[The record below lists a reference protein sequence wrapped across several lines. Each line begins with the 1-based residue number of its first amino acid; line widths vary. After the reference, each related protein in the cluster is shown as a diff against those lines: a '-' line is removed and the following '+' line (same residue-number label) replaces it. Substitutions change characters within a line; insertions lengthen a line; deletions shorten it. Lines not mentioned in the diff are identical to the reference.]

1 MEDIMHI
8 QTPFL
13 RNIISMAVGQL
24 IKKKGF
30 ERTYVE
36 LTDLRVSHVN
46 RDRIKVHLDI
56 DAEIDQGDL
65 MNILYGIGVLGKGK
79 WDET

>member
-1 MEDIMHI
+1 MHI

-36 LTDLRVSHVN
+36 LNDLRVSHMN
-46 RDRIKVHLDI
+46 HDRIKVHLDI

-65 MNILYGIGVLGKGK
+65 MDILYGLGVLGKGK
-79 WDET
+79 GKMG

>member
-36 LTDLRVSHVN
+36 LNDLRVSHVN
-46 RDRIKVHLDI
+46 HDRIKVHLDI

>member
-36 LTDLRVSHVN
+36 LNDLRVSHVN

-79 WDET
+79 WDDT

>member
-24 IKKKGF
+24 IKKKGL
-30 ERTYVE
+30 EHTYVE
-36 LTDLRVSHVN
+36 LNDLRVNHGN
-46 RDRIKVHLDI
+46 YDRIKVHLDI

-65 MNILYGIGVLGKGK
+65 MDILDRIGALGKGK

>member
-8 QTPFL
+8 QTPFM

-36 LTDLRVSHVN
+36 LNDLRVSHVN
-46 RDRIKVHLDI
+46 HDRIRVHLDI

-65 MNILYGIGVLGKGK
+65 MDILYGIGVLGKGK
-79 WDET
+79 WNET

>member
-30 ERTYVE
+30 ERTY
-36 LTDLRVSHVN
+36 
-46 RDRIKVHLDI
+46 
-56 DAEIDQGDL
+56 
-65 MNILYGIGVLGKGK
+65 
-79 WDET
+79 ETESPSGRALLSTI

>member
-36 LTDLRVSHVN
+36 LNDLRVSHVN
-46 RDRIKVHLDI
+46 HDRIKVHLDI

-65 MNILYGIGVLGKGK
+65 MDILYGIGVLGKGK

>member
-36 LTDLRVSHVN
+36 LNDLRVSHVN
-46 RDRIKVHLDI
+46 HDQIKVHLDI

-65 MNILYGIGVLGKGK
+65 MDILYGIGVLGKGK

>member
-13 RNIISMAVGQL
+13 RNIISMAVGQI

-36 LTDLRVSHVN
+36 LNDLRVSHVN
-46 RDRIKVHLDI
+46 HDRIKVHLDI

-65 MNILYGIGVLGKGK
+65 MDILYGIGVLGKGK

>member
-13 RNIISMAVGQL
+13 RNIISLAMGQL
-24 IKKKGF
+24 IKKKGLK
-30 ERTYVE
+30 RTYVE
-36 LTDLRVSHVN
+36 LNDLRVSHVN
-46 RDRIKVHLDI
+46 YDRIKVHLDI

-65 MNILYGIGVLGKGK
+65 MDILYGIGVLGKGK

>member
-8 QTPFL
+8 QSLFL
-13 RNIISMAVGQL
+13 RHIISMAIGQL
-24 IKKKGF
+24 IKKQGLGH
-30 ERTYVE
+30 TYVE
-36 LTDLRVSHVN
+36 LNDLRLSHKDGDSV
-46 RDRIKVHLDI
+46 KVHLDI

-65 MNILYGIGVLGKGK
+65 MDILDRIGALGKGK

>member
-30 ERTYVE
+30 ERTHVE
-36 LTDLRVSHVN
+36 LNDLRVSHVN
-46 RDRIKVHLDI
+46 YDRIKVHLDI

-65 MNILYGIGVLGKGK
+65 MDILYGIGVLGKGK

>member
-13 RNIISMAVGQL
+13 RNIISMAVGHL
-24 IKKKGF
+24 IRKKGF

-36 LTDLRVSHVN
+36 LNDLRVSHVN
-46 RDRIKVHLDI
+46 CDRIKVHLDI

>member
-1 MEDIMHI
+1 MHV

-36 LTDLRVSHVN
+36 LNDLRVSHVN
-46 RDRIKVHLDI
+46 HDRIKVHLDI

-65 MNILYGIGVLGKGK
+65 MDILYGIGVLGKGK

>member
-1 MEDIMHI
+1 MHI

-13 RNIISMAVGQL
+13 RNIISLTIGQL

-36 LTDLRVSHVN
+36 LNDLRVSHVN
-46 RDRIKVHLDI
+46 YDRIKVHLDI

>member
-1 MEDIMHI
+1 MHI

-24 IKKKGF
+24 IKKKGLKH
-30 ERTYVE
+30 TYVN
-36 LTDLRVSHVN
+36 LNDLRVSHVN
-46 RDRIKVHLDI
+46 CDRIKVHLDI
-56 DAEIDQGDL
+56 DVEVDQGDL
-65 MNILYGIGVLGKGK
+65 MDILYGIGVLGKGK

>member
-36 LTDLRVSHVN
+36 LNDLRVSHVN

>member
-1 MEDIMHI
+1 MHI

-30 ERTYVE
+30 ERTCVE
-36 LTDLRVSHVN
+36 LNDLRVSHVN
-46 RDRIKVHLDI
+46 HDRIKVHLDI

-65 MNILYGIGVLGKGK
+65 MDILYGIGVLGKGK

>member
-1 MEDIMHI
+1 MHI

-36 LTDLRVSHVN
+36 LNDLRMSHVN
-46 RDRIKVHLDI
+46 HDRIKVHLDI

-65 MNILYGIGVLGKGK
+65 MDILYGIGVLGKGK

>member
-13 RNIISMAVGQL
+13 RNIISMAIGQF

-36 LTDLRVSHVN
+36 LNDLRVSHVN
-46 RDRIKVHLDI
+46 HDQIKVHLDI

>member
-1 MEDIMHI
+1 MHI

-36 LTDLRVSHVN
+36 LNDLRVSHVN
-46 RDRIKVHLDI
+46 HDRIKVHLDI

-65 MNILYGIGVLGKGK
+65 MDILYGIGVLGKGK

>member
-36 LTDLRVSHVN
+36 LNDLRVSHMN
-46 RDRIKVHLDI
+46 HDRIKVHLDI

-65 MNILYGIGVLGKGK
+65 MDILYGLGVLGKGK
-79 WDET
+79 GKMG

>member
-1 MEDIMHI
+1 MHI

-13 RNIISMAVGQL
+13 RNIISMAVGQI

-36 LTDLRVSHVN
+36 LNDLRVSHVN
-46 RDRIKVHLDI
+46 HDRIKVHLDI

-65 MNILYGIGVLGKGK
+65 MDILYGIGVLGKGK

>member
-1 MEDIMHI
+1 MHI

-36 LTDLRVSHVN
+36 LNDLRVSHLN
-46 RDRIKVHLDI
+46 HDRIKVHLDI

-65 MNILYGIGVLGKGK
+65 MDILYGIGVLGKGK
-79 WDET
+79 WNET

>member
-24 IKKKGF
+24 IKKKGLKH
-30 ERTYVE
+30 TYVN
-36 LTDLRVSHVN
+36 LNDLRVSHVN
-46 RDRIKVHLDI
+46 CDRIKVHLDI
-56 DAEIDQGDL
+56 DVEVDQGDL
-65 MNILYGIGVLGKGK
+65 MDILYGIGVLGKGK

>member
-13 RNIISMAVGQL
+13 RNIISLAVGQL
-24 IKKKGF
+24 IKKKGL

-36 LTDLRVSHVN
+36 LNDLRVSHVN
-46 RDRIKVHLDI
+46 HDRIKVHLDI

-65 MNILYGIGVLGKGK
+65 MDILYGIGVLGKGK